1 MPLNGT
7 LFKYKWYF
15 VFLCPACFSVP
26 HRNFWSLA
34 RSPCA
39 VFLSWLNWWFFVIA
53 HGYKCPI
60 HQKSTIVAC
69 LSLSSSSF
77 FALFLNAYYLVLWIG
92 FFWQFGIV
100 RFDLYDTLCASV
112 FTWFFWLSLC
122 LCGIVVVVVFYLFVV
137 PLHFA
142 LIGQ

>member
-15 VFLCPACFSVP
+15 FSCFSIP
-26 HRNFWSLA
+26 HRNSSSLA
-34 RSPCA
+34 RSFSQF
-39 VFLSWLNWWFFVIA
+39 VNWWFFVIA

-69 LSLSSSSF
+69 FSLSSSSY

-92 FFWQFGIV
+92 FFWQFSIV
-100 RFDLYDTLCASV
+100 HFDLYVTLCVCVIFFVSFLSV
-112 FTWFFWLSLC
+112 
-122 LCGIVVVVVFYLFVV
+122 IVVVVVFFHLFSS
-137 PLHFA
+137 FA
-142 LIGQ
+142 FHIDRPIE